1 MKNIWC
7 FLFGVCL
14 LLFCGCSSAPPTIAL
29 LTDYGT
35 HDYYVGELQGV
46 ILSIN
51 PSVRLVTITHEIPS
65 YDIREGSYV
74 LATAAR
80 DFPPGTIFVAVVD
93 PGVGSKRRAVI
104 LETADKKFF
113 VGPDNGLFT
122 DVMRTMEVKRAFEI
136 TNVLWY
142 RTSAISSTFHGREI
156 FGPAA
161 AHLAAGENVESAG
174 RLITDLQKFQR
185 SEVVLSEG
193 KIRGEITHRD
203 RYGNLIT
210 NIAAPMLAKA
220 GWRTGM
226 DLDFTIGLQT
236 ARAKFGDG
244 FNVVPKGDFVMLL
257 NSQGLLEIARNLDAA
272 ANSLGAVAG
281 DTVEV
286 RTAGLAP
293 AADAIEETTKTAP
306 VKAASPSTK
315 S

>member
-1 MKNIWC
+1 MKNKWR
-7 FLFGVCL
+7 FLFGICS
-14 LLFCGCSSAPPTIAL
+14 LLFCACSSAPPTIAL

-35 HDYYVGELQGV
+35 HDHYVGELQGV

-51 PSVRLVTITHEIPS
+51 PKVRLVTITHEIPS

-74 LATAAR
+74 LSTAAR

-104 LETADKKFF
+104 LETLDKKFF

-122 DVMRTMEVKRAFEI
+122 DVMRTLGVKRAFEI

-142 RTSAISSTFHGREI
+142 RTSAISSTFHGREV

-161 AHLAAGENVESAG
+161 AHLASGENVENAG

-185 SEVVLSEG
+185 AEAVLHSG
-193 KIRGEITHRD
+193 IIRGEILHRD
-203 RYGNLIT
+203 RFGNLIT
-210 NIAAPMLAKA
+210 NIPAPMLAKA

-226 DLDFTIGLQT
+226 DLDFTVGFQT
-236 ARAKFGDG
+236 ARAKFGDRYSS
-244 FNVVPKGDFVMLL
+244 VPKGDFVMLL

-281 DTVEV
+281 DSVEV
-286 RTAGLAP
+286 RTAGSSP
-293 AADAIEETTKTAP
+293 ANSTEDTAKTAP
-306 VKAASPSTK
+306 VKVVSPTTK

>member
-1 MKNIWC
+1 MKNY
-7 FLFGVCL
+7 LV
-14 LLFCGCSSAPPTIAL
+14 LLFAFCSLPFIGCSSAPPTIAL

-35 HDYYVGELQGV
+35 HDHYVGELQGV

-51 PSVRLVTITHEIPS
+51 PKVRLVTLTHEVPS
-65 YDIREGSYV
+65 YDIREGSYI

-80 DFPPGTIFVAVVD
+80 DFPPRTIFVAVVD

-122 DVMRTMEVKRAFEI
+122 DVMRTMDVKRAFEI

-185 SEVVLSEG
+185 SEVVLREG
-193 KIRGEITHRD
+193 KIRGEIMHRD
-203 RYGNLIT
+203 RFGNLIT
-210 NIAAPMLAKA
+210 NIAAPVLAKA
-220 GWRTGM
+220 GWRSGM
-226 DLDFTIGLQT
+226 DLDFTVGFQT
-236 ARAKFGDG
+236 ARAKFGDRYSS
-244 FNVVPKGDFVMLL
+244 VPKGDFVMLL

-272 ANSLGAVAG
+272 ASTLGAAAG

-286 RTAGLAP
+286 RTAGSSP
-293 AADAIEETTKTAP
+293 ANSTDDSAKTAP
-306 VKAASPSTK
+306 VKAVSPTTK

>member
-1 MKNIWC
+1 MKKNNLR
-7 FLFGVCL
+7 FLLGISL
-14 LLFCGCSSAPPTIAL
+14 LIFCGCSSAPPTIAL

-35 HDYYVGELQGV
+35 HDHYVGELQGV

-51 PSVRLVTITHEIPS
+51 PKVRLVTITHEIPS
-65 YDIREGSYV
+65 YDIREGSYI

-80 DFPPGTIFVAVVD
+80 DFPPRTIFVAVVD

-122 DVMRTMEVKRAFEI
+122 DVMRTMDVKRAFEI

-174 RLITDLQKFQR
+174 QLITDLQKFKR
-185 SEVVLSEG
+185 SEVTLKDGRV
-193 KIRGEITHRD
+193 RGEILHRD
-203 RYGNLIT
+203 RFGNLIT
-210 NIAAPMLAKA
+210 NIAAPVLAKA

-226 DLDFTIGLQT
+226 DLDFTVGFQT
-236 ARAKFGDG
+236 ARAKFGDSY
-244 FNVVPKGDFVMLL
+244 NSVPKGDLVMLL
-257 NSQGLLEIARNLDAA
+257 NSQGLLAIARNLDAA
-272 ANSLGAVAG
+272 ASILGAAAG
-281 DTVEV
+281 DTVEI
-286 RTAGLAP
+286 RTAGSLP
-293 AADAIEETTKTAP
+293 ADSTENTAKTAP
-306 VKAASPSTK
+306 VKVVAPTTK

>member
-1 MKNIWC
+1 MKNY
-7 FLFGVCL
+7 LCL
-14 LLFCGCSSAPPTIAL
+14 LFAFFFLLFIGCSSAPPTIAM

-35 HDYYVGELQGV
+35 HDHYVGELQGV

-51 PSVRLVTITHEIPS
+51 PKVRLVTITHEIPS
-65 YDIREGSYV
+65 YDIREGSYI

-80 DFPPGTIFVAVVD
+80 DFPPRTIFVAVVD

-122 DVMRTMEVKRAFEI
+122 DVMRTMDVKRAFEI

-161 AHLAAGENVESAG
+161 AHLAAGEKVESAG
-174 RLITDLQKFQR
+174 RQITDLQKFQR
-185 SEVVLSEG
+185 SEVVLREG
-193 KIRGEITHRD
+193 RIRGEIMHRD
-203 RYGNLIT
+203 RFGNLIT

-226 DLDFTIGLQT
+226 DLDFTVGFQM
-236 ARAKFGDG
+236 ARAKFGDRYSS
-244 FNVVPKGDFVMLL
+244 VPKGDFVMLL

-272 ANSLGAVAG
+272 ASSLGAVAG

-286 RTAGLAP
+286 RTAGSSP
-293 AADAIEETTKTAP
+293 ANSTEDTAKTAP
-306 VKAASPSTK
+306 VKVVSPTTK

>member
-1 MKNIWC
+1 MKNYLC
-7 FLFGVCL
+7 LLFAFFFFLFI
-14 LLFCGCSSAPPTIAL
+14 GCSSAPPTIAL

-35 HDYYVGELQGV
+35 HDHYVGELQGV
-46 ILSIN
+46 ILSVN
-51 PSVRLVTITHEIPS
+51 PKVRLVTITHEIPS
-65 YDIREGSYV
+65 YDIREGSYI

-80 DFPPGTIFVAVVD
+80 DFPPRTIFVAVVD

-104 LETADKKFF
+104 LETADKKYF

-122 DVMRTMEVKRAFEI
+122 DVMRTMDVKRAFEI

-174 RLITDLQKFQR
+174 RLITDLQKFKR
-185 SEVVLSEG
+185 SEVTLKDGRV
-193 KIRGEITHRD
+193 RGEIMHRD

-210 NIAAPMLAKA
+210 NIAAPILAKA

-226 DLDFTIGLQT
+226 DLDFTVGFQA
-236 ARAKFGDG
+236 ARAKFGDRYSS
-244 FNVVPKGDFVMLL
+244 VPKGDFVMLL

-272 ANSLGAVAG
+272 ASSLGAVAG

-286 RTAGLAP
+286 RTAGASP
-293 AADAIEETTKTAP
+293 ANSTEDAAKTAP
-306 VKAASPSTK
+306 VKVVSPTTK

>member
-1 MKNIWC
+1 MKNYLC
-7 FLFGVCL
+7 LFFGVCFF
-14 LLFCGCSSAPPTIAL
+14 LFCGCSSAPPTIAL

-35 HDYYVGELQGV
+35 HDHYVGELQGV

-51 PSVRLVTITHEIPS
+51 SKVRLVTITHEIPS
-65 YDIREGSYV
+65 YDIREGSYI

-80 DFPPGTIFVAVVD
+80 DFPPRTIFVAVID

-122 DVMRTMEVKRAFEI
+122 DVMRTMDVKRAFEI

-185 SEVVLSEG
+185 SEVVWREG
-193 KIRGEITHRD
+193 KIRGEIMHRD

-210 NIAAPMLAKA
+210 NIAAPVLAKA

-226 DLDFTIGLQT
+226 DLDFTVGFQT
-236 ARAKFGDG
+236 ARAKFGDRYSS
-244 FNVVPKGDFVMLL
+244 VPKGDFVMLL

-272 ANSLGAVAG
+272 ASILGAAAG

-286 RTAGLAP
+286 RTAGSSP
-293 AADAIEETTKTAP
+293 ANSTEDAAKTAP
-306 VKAASPSTK
+306 VKVVSPTTK